1 MIVMESF
8 SQTRDWKAYLK
19 RVFIHGLWLETHVYT
34 LIVIGN
40 ACLYID
46 CGWEMLFFLVCGSV
60 GFLGS
65 TCFPLL
71 SKHAYHG
78 SQKLLMDC
86 MSHSVPQS
94 RWRKEQICVYLQ
106 NEKIN
111 SMRPCFPW
119 ALFFFFHPARI
130 TSIRKHVDTAMSH
143 AIAGDT
149 HSLCW
154 IRAKKET
161 AQYAGSLSE
170 WSMLWRYGT
179 GLTIPMASHG
189 LPWTLA

>member
-1 MIVMESF
+1 MHWLWWKAFLKRGIGKLF
-8 SQTRDWKAYLK
+8 SQ
-19 RVFIHGLWLETHVYT
+19 THVYT

-119 ALFFFFHPARI
+119 ALFFFFTLQESLRFENMWTQQCHMRLQE
-130 TSIRKHVDTAMSH
+130 TR
-143 AIAGDT
+143 T
-149 HSLCW
+149 HFVEFVQ
-154 IRAKKET
+154 KKRQLNTRGHCLNE
-161 AQYAGSLSE
+161 ACFEG
-170 WSMLWRYGT
+170 M
-179 GLTIPMASHG
+179 GLA
-189 LPWTLA
+189 